1 MGYLGC
7 RTMYILGGPSAQ
19 TIAANLVNTLQ
30 QPLLHTTYKRFPDDE
45 FYVRLL
51 DDIAG
56 QEVVIVQT
64 AYPDP
69 KIVELFLIQDA
80 VHDAGAKKITVVLP
94 YFGYSRQ
101 DKKFENGEAISA
113 RAIAQHISLHADRVI
128 TVDPHKEHILKF
140 FTVPAFSCSAVAS
153 LARYLKE
160 KNVDFVLA
168 PDKGAKDR
176 AKEAALF
183 IDCEYDYLE
192 KTRIDGTTVT
202 ITPKEIDARGKHVAI
217 IDDII
222 STGGT
227 MAKSIKELKKQGAKS
242 VLVACTHGL
251 FRGDAKEKLLSANC
265 DDIVS
270 TDTIETEFSK
280 VSVAESIAHT
290 LLKTTLRVKN

>member
-1 MGYLGC
+1 
-7 RTMYILGGPSAQ
+7 MYILGGTSA
-19 TIAANLVNTLQ
+19 TNVATNLADRIK

-51 DDIAG
+51 DDVTG
-56 QEVVIVQT
+56 QDVVIVQT

-69 KIVELFLIQDA
+69 KIIELFLIQDA
-80 VHDAGAKKITVVLP
+80 VHDAGARKITVVLP

-101 DKKFENGEAISA
+101 DKKFEEGEAISA
-113 RAIAQHISLHADRVI
+113 RAIAQHISRNADCVI

-140 FTVPAFSCSAVAS
+140 FTVPAYSCSAVVS

-160 KNVDFVLA
+160 KHVDFVLA
-168 PDKGAKDR
+168 PDKGAKQR
-176 AKEAALF
+176 AKDAASF
-183 IDCEYDYLE
+183 IDCDYDYLE
-192 KTRIDGTTVT
+192 KTRIDGTTVK
-202 ITPKEIDARGKHVAI
+202 ITPKKLDARGKHVAI

-227 MAKSIKELKKQGAKS
+227 MAHSIKELKRQGSKT

-251 FRGDAKEKLLSANC
+251 FVGGAKEKLLSADC
-265 DDIVS
+265 DEIVS

-280 VSVAESIAHT
+280 VSTADAIAQT
-290 LLKTTLRVKN
+290 LQKTADI